1 MKEPPAKV
9 RRTRRMVAA
18 PKVPK
23 ATYGK
28 QGTSSKSAQGRIP
41 MAAPKGTSSSRRC
54 AEGATCQ
61 GAQDAEDSG
70 CAEADLVESA
80 QGRIPMAAPKG
91 TYGKQAW
98 SLATDNIFSAV
109 PLPAPKPT
117 AARRRRITVEIEE
130 DRVGD

>member
-1 MKEPPAKV
+1 
-9 RRTRRMVAA
+9 MVAA

-28 QGTSSKSAQGRIP
+28 QGTSSK
-41 MAAPKGTSSSRRC
+41 
-54 AEGATCQ
+54 
-61 GAQDAEDSG
+61 
-70 CAEADLVESA
+70 SA

-130 DRVGD
+130 DMMGD